1 MRCVS
6 PRRVRRRG
14 GTSCLSSSPRA
25 LKMGRADVNAC
36 SGRDQSDA
44 PVRRGLSHRLR
55 GFLCS
60 PWSHQDPARAL
71 RRRPRKRPAKALVQR
86 ANLLLEPSKAFW
98 QGESLIAP
106 SHWPRWVMWRSLGAG
121 FGTQLDGPAGP
132 KRGVNRAGAL
142 EVRSVHELVR
152 QSEGGGLRIS
162 PAALGTGRRKR
173 LRSVI
178 PPPPSLSPNVSG

>member
-44 PVRRGLSHRLR
+44 PVRRGLSHRRR

-121 FGTQLDGPAGP
+121 FGTQLHAPAGP
-132 KRGVNRAGAL
+132 KKGANVEFLCMLRLGRGEAAMLSKVFWWWPLTNTAGL
-142 EVRSVHELVR
+142 GRS
-152 QSEGGGLRIS
+152 S
-162 PAALGTGRRKR
+162 
-173 LRSVI
+173 
-178 PPPPSLSPNVSG
+178 